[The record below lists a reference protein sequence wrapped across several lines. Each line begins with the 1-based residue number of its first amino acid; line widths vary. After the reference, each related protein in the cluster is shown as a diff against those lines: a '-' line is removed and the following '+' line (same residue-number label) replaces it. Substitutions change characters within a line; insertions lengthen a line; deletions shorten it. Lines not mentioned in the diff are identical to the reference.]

1 MSTSFFVAPYEP
13 DSWESA
19 PSDLRIDPEQ
29 YRRQMQQEWPEAA
42 IQSPPPFPTYLL
54 WWRLDGEGE
63 LGAEGGLQNDR
74 QVVETRPYP
83 EPSFLRFVL
92 WHRKVVVREHR
103 LFLFREDSPRSL
115 ELTSSTSAD
124 ELRRFYQTS

>member
-42 IQSPPPFPTYLL
+42 IQSPPPFPTCF
-54 WWRLDGEGE
+54 
-63 LGAEGGLQNDR
+63 GGGWTAR
-74 QVVETRPYP
+74 VSWE
-83 EPSFLRFVL
+83 
-92 WHRKVVVREHR
+92 RK
-103 LFLFREDSPRSL
+103 EDYRMIGKL
-115 ELTSSTSAD
+115 
-124 ELRRFYQTS
+124 